1 MCSFTCNFTL
11 GTTNL
16 LQVNW
21 TLALR
26 SIIRN
31 CYKHHGREDL
41 LPSFDEPPVTQHQ
54 FNTVMQTI
62 NNPDGTLSIIQIDTG
77 TTQLAGSHVVTLA
90 DGTQATVVQ
99 AVSSNTRFVF

>member
-1 MCSFTCNFTL
+1 MS
-11 GTTNL
+11 
-16 LQVNW
+16 W

-31 CYKHHGREDL
+31 CYKYHGREDL
-41 LPSFDEPPVTQHQ
+41 LPNFDESPVTQHQ

-77 TTQLAGSHVVTLA
+77 STQLAGGSQVVTLA
-90 DGTQATVVQ
+90 DGSQATVVQ
-99 AVSSNTRFVF
+99 SVSSALPALYCVGRYDC